1 MAVQFT
7 LDFDYEINTSL
18 QIGDEI
24 YHSTPQSVA
33 EFTIADGVGSL
44 IHVGTVIDIYN
55 LKSISVYSEY
65 TDSNNDLLPANTPT
79 STSYISFSKN
89 KVVNN
94 SDLLGYY
101 AEVEFINNS
110 NSKAELFS
118 VASEI
123 SENSK

>member
-65 TDSNNDLLPANTPT
+65 TDSNNDLLAANTPT